1 MVDLTGQQIG
11 QYYIVARISKGATS
25 TIYKAYQAKLNR
37 FVAIKVLS
45 PYFTEDPGFLERFA
59 REAQAVARLD
69 HPNILPVYDFD
80 RKGDL
85 AYLVMKYV
93 ETGTLRDMLK
103 GKPLDLETIYEIVSQ
118 VGYALG
124 YAHQHGIVHRDVK
137 PGNILIAEGNWA
149 LLSDFGL
156 AKILE
161 SPSDLTKSGVGLGT
175 PDYMAPEQAQGL
187 AVDARTD
194 IYALGAVLY
203 EMATG
208 HVPFEAE
215 TAMAVIV
222 KHLTEPLR
230 PPRQLNPELPRA
242 VEDVILKAM
251 AKDPDRRFQ
260 SAEAMI
266 AALERAVQH
275 QDRPLEISAR
285 LRPAPAAERV
295 RDLWDR
301 ARWSGSVL
309 RSKVVAR
316 WRDWSPWLRSRS
328 LVASTALRRSF
339 QRLGPWLRLVGGAL
353 GDRGRRGG
361 QWMAQRVAHRAVPR
375 ARLLGRRLYE
385 GIYRGLD
392 WLGNRTRDLVL
403 QGVGTVGARWQRM
416 SRRTQRAAGLVALLL
431 VLILCGGLALFRPP
445 SAVGTD
451 GTPTATLTLA
461 GTTEVVA
468 AQPTSTSTFTPTPAP
483 TATPTPSP
491 TPTITPSPTPS
502 PTPMAAR
509 SGMVAVPAGPV
520 WIGST
525 MDQINAAVAFCGSD
539 CRPEQFLDENP
550 IHQVYVDSFY
560 IDKFE
565 VTNAQFAYFVSKTG
579 YVTDAERAGDQVT
592 WRTFNTPDRKYHP
605 VIYVS
610 WNDANAFCRWVGKR
624 LPTEAEWEKA
634 ARGTDKRI
642 WPWGDGWNPG
652 VLNSSEYGAG
662 QPLRVGSFKAGVS
675 PYGAYDMAGN
685 VWEWVADWYS
695 AVYYQ
700 ESPVANPRGPADQG
714 MGKVIKGGSWKVRGY
729 EARVSSRQQASVD
742 GRSDDIGFRCA
753 LSAP

>member
-1 MVDLTGQQIG
+1 M
-11 QYYIVARISKGATS
+11 
-25 TIYKAYQAKLNR
+25 
-37 FVAIKVLS
+37 
-45 PYFTEDPGFLERFA
+45 
-59 REAQAVARLD
+59 
-69 HPNILPVYDFD
+69 
-80 RKGDL
+80 
-85 AYLVMKYV
+85 
-93 ETGTLRDMLK
+93 
-103 GKPLDLETIYEIVSQ
+103 
-118 VGYALG
+118 
-124 YAHQHGIVHRDVK
+124 
-137 PGNILIAEGNWA
+137 
-149 LLSDFGL
+149 
-156 AKILE
+156 
-161 SPSDLTKSGVGLGT
+161 
-175 PDYMAPEQAQGL
+175 
-187 AVDARTD
+187 
-194 IYALGAVLY
+194 
-203 EMATG
+203 
-208 HVPFEAE
+208 
-215 TAMAVIV
+215 
-222 KHLTEPLR
+222 
-230 PPRQLNPELPRA
+230 
-242 VEDVILKAM
+242 EDVILKAM

-266 AALERAVQH
+266 SALERAVRQ
-275 QDRPLEISAR
+275 QDQPPVEISAR
-285 LRPAPAAERV
+285 LGASSVTERAH
-295 RDLWDR
+295 DLWDR
-301 ARWSGSVL
+301 VRWSGSVL
-309 RSKVVAR
+309 RSKARAR
-316 WRDWSPWLRSRS
+316 WRDWSPWLRSRA
-328 LVASTALRRSF
+328 LVASTALRRLF
-339 QRLGPWLRLVGGAL
+339 QRLGPRLRSMGGTL
-353 GDRGRRGG
+353 YGRTRQGG
-361 QWMAQRVAHRAVPR
+361 RWVVQMVTRRAVPR
-375 ARLLGRRLYE
+375 MRLLGRRLYE
-385 GIYRGLD
+385 GTYRGLD
-392 WLGNRTRDLVL
+392 WLGNTTRDLAV
-403 QGVGTVGARWQRM
+403 QGVRAVGTRWQRL
-416 SRRTQRAAGLVALLL
+416 SRRTRQAVGLAALLL

-451 GTPTATLTLA
+451 GTSTATLTPA
-461 GTTEVVA
+461 GATEVVA
-468 AQPTSTSTFTPTPAP
+468 AQPTFTPTSTPTPAP

-579 YVTDAERAGDQVT
+579 YVTDAERAGDQIT
-592 WRTFNTPDRKYHP
+592 WRTFNTPDRKYYP

-634 ARGTDKRI
+634 ARGTDKRV
-642 WPWGDGWNPG
+642 WPWGDGWNPRA
-652 VLNSSEYGAG
+652 LNSSEYGAG
-662 QPLRVGSFKAGVS
+662 QPVAVGSFKAGVS

-714 MGKVIKGGSWKVRGY
+714 MGKVIRGGSWKVRGY
-729 EARVSSRQQASVD
+729 EARVSSRQNASVD